1 MRLWNL
7 LALCLLLAGCGGAQT
22 AQSGNTPGAAPA
34 AVTVAMP
41 YVPNVQFAPFYVAK
55 AKGYYAQ
62 AGLDVR
68 FDYQYETES
77 VQRVAQ
83 RSAQFG
89 MAGGDSVLLARA
101 QGLPIVTVATNS
113 QRTPTVFVSKAEQ
126 NITKP
131 TDLRGK
137 RVGIPARAG
146 ASYIGLQALLTA
158 TGIDERELD
167 VREIGFA
174 QVQALSE
181 GQIDAASAYANN
193 EPVLLAKQGIKVNV
207 LRVADYF
214 ALASDG
220 IIAHEALLAEQPAV
234 VRGFVQ
240 ATLRGM
246 ADVIADPAA
255 AFAVSLDEIPELRS
269 ADAATQDLQR
279 AVLAETIPFWQ
290 SEQTAARGLG
300 YTDPASWRA
309 TYSFLRQADLLVTDI
324 DVNRAFSNEFIGK

>member
-7 LALCLLLAGCGGAQT
+7 LALCLLLAGCGAAAQT
-22 AQSGNTPGAAPA
+22 GAAPGGA
-34 AVTVAMP
+34 QAVVTVAMP
-41 YVPNVQFAPFYVAK
+41 YIPNVQFAPFYMAK
-55 AKGYYAQ
+55 SKGYYAQ

-113 QRTPTVFVSKAEQ
+113 QRTPTVFFSKAEL
-126 NITKP
+126 NIGTP
-131 TDLRGK
+131 NDLKGK

-146 ASYIGLQALLTA
+146 ASYIGLQSMLTA

-167 VREIGFA
+167 VREVGFA
-174 QVQALSE
+174 QVQALTE
-181 GQIDAASAYANN
+181 NQIDAASGYANN
-193 EPVLLAKQGIKVNV
+193 EPVLLAKQGVKVNV

-220 IIAHEALLAEQPAV
+220 IIAHEQLIAEQPEL
-234 VRGFVQ
+234 VRSFVQ

-246 ADVIADPAA
+246 ADVIADPSG
-255 AFAVSLDEIPELRS
+255 AFAVCLAEIPELSS

-300 YTDPASWRA
+300 YTDAASWRA
-309 TYSFLRQADLLVTDI
+309 THSFLRQADLLVA
-324 DVNRAFSNEFIGK
+324 DVDVSRSFTNEFIKK